1 MPNPAAALLC
11 LMLRK
16 HSRAKT
22 KSNAVPIREI
32 SSSEERLVCPMGLL
46 LHYKL
51 QPTSAFRYQ
60 RGNRMR
66 RCKENMAG
74 VTHRWGGGIQKELQG
89 GFVIQGKSKGRGIC
103 VAEQKATVW
112 LVVLP
117 DTLCSHMAYLRTQ
130 HVSIEGNMY
139 WFSFPNF
146 LIGPK
151 KHSQEHHRN

>member
-74 VTHRWGGGIQKELQG
+74 VTHRWGGGYPEGAAG
-89 GFVIQGKSKGRGIC
+89 GLCNTGEIKGERN
-103 VAEQKATVW
+103 
-112 LVVLP
+112 
-117 DTLCSHMAYLRTQ
+117 LCCRA
-130 HVSIEGNMY
+130 EGNSMV
-139 WFSFPNF
+139 
-146 LIGPK
+146 GCAA
-151 KHSQEHHRN
+151 

>member
-1 MPNPAAALLC
+1 MSHGAAAALQTAANVC
-11 LMLRK
+11 LQV
-16 HSRAKT
+16 SEG
-22 KSNAVPIREI
+22 KSH
-32 SSSEERLVCPMGLL
+32 EEVQGEHGWSNPQMG
-46 LHYKL
+46 
-51 QPTSAFRYQ
+51 
-60 RGNRMR
+60 
-66 RCKENMAG
+66 
-74 VTHRWGGGIQKELQG
+74 GGGIQKELQG

-151 KHSQEHHRN
+151 KYSQEHHRN